1 MGIIKAIE
9 HNCNLISPPVNPQDM
24 NQLSKSILILSLIGV
39 AIAGLVL
46 AKFEYFE
53 QIMQL
58 VQQAGIWGRVVF
70 IFAYAIATLLVL
82 PSTAFNLAG
91 GALYGLAEGMLLTSI
106 AAVLSAIAGF
116 ILTRHF
122 GSQYLKAQI
131 PQMSEVNQQLANTGL
146 SYTFAA
152 RLLPLIPYGIVS
164 FAAGLSEIKRRD
176 YLLGT
181 IAGTPI
187 GLLPYV
193 WLGSAGMQ
201 ALSKHDLLPLTLAST
216 LVAVAIAAGTF
227 YQHNY
232 QSKYRNKNQNLQPDK
247 LDIVVEEL

>member
-1 MGIIKAIE
+1 MTKLPLTTLLLTMIGAAI
-9 HNCNLISPPVNPQDM
+9 
-24 NQLSKSILILSLIGV
+24 G
-39 AIAGLVL
+39 GLVL
-46 AKFEYFE
+46 ANFDRFD

-58 VQQAGIWGRVVF
+58 VDQAGVWGRVVF
-70 IFAYAIATLLVL
+70 VFAYAIATLLVL

-91 GALYGLAEGMLLTSI
+91 GALYGLAEGMLLTTI
-106 AAVLSAIAGF
+106 AAIISAIAGF
-116 ILTRHF
+116 MLTRYF
-122 GSQYLKAQI
+122 GANHSHQLKTQI
-131 PQMSEVNQQLANTGL
+131 PQLDQLNHQLATMGW

-164 FAAGLSEIKRRD
+164 FAAGLSQIKRRD

-201 ALSKHDLLPLTLAST
+201 AITKHDLLPLTLAST
-216 LVAVAIAAGTF
+216 LVALAIVAGTF
-227 YQHNY
+227 YQH
-232 QSKYRNKNQNLQPDK
+232 KNQNQNQYKYQNKHLDLPDIPVIA
-247 LDIVVEEL
+247 DIVVEEL